1 MKTAIVYESTHH
13 QNTLNLVQAIREKFP
28 VDVID
33 VTETE
38 SADLT
43 GYDLIGFAAGIAY
56 GKFYPAIE
64 NFAARCLPAGK
75 RVFFLY
81 TCGRDSQSYLSSMR
95 ETAARKDCQVLGA
108 YSCKGYD
115 TFGPFKLVG
124 GINKGRPNE
133 EDIAG
138 AVRFF
143 EKLR

>member
-1 MKTAIVYESTHH
+1 MKTVIVYESTHH
-13 QNTLNLVQAIREKFP
+13 QNTLKLVQAIREKFP

-64 NFAARCLPAGK
+64 KFAARCLPAGK

-81 TCGRDSQSYLSSMR
+81 TCGRDSKSYLASMR

-108 YSCKGYD
+108 YSCRGFD

>member
-13 QNTLNLVQAIREKFP
+13 QNTLKLVQAIREKFP

-64 NFAARCLPAGK
+64 KFAARCLPAGK

-108 YSCKGYD
+108 YSCRGFD

>member
-13 QNTLNLVQAIREKFP
+13 QNTLKLVQAIREKFP

-64 NFAARCLPAGK
+64 K
-75 RVFFLY
+75 
-81 TCGRDSQSYLSSMR
+81 
-95 ETAARKDCQVLGA
+95 
-108 YSCKGYD
+108 
-115 TFGPFKLVG
+115 
-124 GINKGRPNE
+124 
-133 EDIAG
+133 
-138 AVRFF
+138 
-143 EKLR
+143 

>member
-13 QNTLNLVQAIREKFP
+13 QNTLKLVQAIREKFP

-64 NFAARCLPAGK
+64 KFAARCLPAGK

-81 TCGRDSQSYLSSMR
+81 TCGRDSKSYLASMR

-108 YSCKGYD
+108 YSCRGFD

>member
-13 QNTLNLVQAIREKFP
+13 QNTLKLVQAIREKFP
-28 VDVID
+28 VDTID

-64 NFAARCLPAGK
+64 KFAARCLPAGK

-81 TCGRDSQSYLSSMR
+81 TCGRDSQSYISSMR

-108 YSCKGYD
+108 YSCRGFD